1 MDPDITTQVN
11 VKKILFYYCCQVCYI
26 SIDLLFLLLFYV
38 LQTGISPLHLSAKE
52 GHVELCEHLVEN
64 GAMPGLTTNV
74 RHKLLYCYYFF
85 IFSNRIREKEKEFV
99 ISLIPFLTN
108 PAEHLSFPTLKIFMS
123 KHC

>member
-11 VKKILFYYCCQVCYI
+11 VKKIFFIVIANYVTSALTNSLFA
-26 SIDLLFLLLFYV
+26 FYV

-74 RHKLLYCYYFF
+74 RYKLLLYYYFF
-85 IFSNRIREKEKEFV
+85 CFKTESRKRRRN
-99 ISLIPFLTN
+99 S
-108 PAEHLSFPTLKIFMS
+108 S
-123 KHC
+123 

>member
-11 VKKILFYYCCQVCYI
+11 VKKNTFFYYCCQVCYI

-85 IFSNRIREKEKEFV
+85 IFSNRIREKEKEF
-99 ISLIPFLTN
+99 LIPFLTN
-108 PAEHLSFPTLKIFMS
+108 PAEPLSFPARKIMF